1 MPELPEVETTCR
13 GIEPHMQGRTITA
26 VQVRQPKLRWPVPDE
41 IQRLIGQTVNSV
53 TRRAK
58 YVLVNTDRGTALLHL
73 GMSGSLRVVDAS
85 LEPGKHD
92 HVDLVLDSGKA
103 VRLHDPRRFGAVL
116 WTEEDPEQ
124 HKLINHLGP
133 EPLTGDFDA
142 ERLYRMSRKRTGSV
156 KPFIMDAEVVVG
168 VGNIYASESLFMAG
182 ISPARAAKNISLKRY
197 AILVD
202 CIKRVLARSI
212 EQGGTTLRDFVQA
225 EGKPGYFKQQL
236 NVYGRTG
243 EECRQCGAPIQQIK
257 QAQRST
263 FYCKTC
269 QK

>member
-1 MPELPEVETTCR
+1 VPELPEVETTCR
-13 GIEPHMQGRTITA
+13 GIEPHMQGRTVTA
-26 VQVRQPKLRWPVPDE
+26 VHVRQPKLRWPVPDE

-58 YVLVNTDRGTALLHL
+58 YVMVNTDRGTVLVHL
-73 GMSGSLRVVDAS
+73 GMSGSLRVVDAA
-85 LEPGKHD
+85 LVPGKHD

-116 WTEEDPEQ
+116 WTEEDPAL

-133 EPLTGDFDA
+133 EPLTDDFDA
-142 ERLYRMSRKRTGSV
+142 ERLYTLSRKKTGSV

-182 ISPARAAKNISLKRY
+182 ISPARAANKISRQRY
-197 AILVD
+197 GVLVD
-202 CIKRVLARSI
+202 CIKQVLARSI

-225 EGKPGYFKQQL
+225 EGKPGYFKQEL
-236 NVYGRTG
+236 NVYGRSG
-243 EECRQCGAPIQQIK
+243 EPCHKCGSVITQIK
-257 QAQRST
+257 QGQRST

>member
-26 VQVRQPKLRWPVPDE
+26 VQVRQPQLRWPVPDE
-41 IQRLIGQTVNSV
+41 IQRLVGQTVNSV

-73 GMSGSLRVVDAS
+73 GMSGSLRVVDVS

-116 WTEEDPEQ
+116 WTEENPEL

-133 EPLTGDFDA
+133 EPLTDDFDA

-182 ISPARAAKNISLKRY
+182 ISPARSAKNISLKRY
-197 AILVD
+197 ARLVD
-202 CIKRVLARSI
+202 CIKQVLARSI

-236 NVYGRTG
+236 NVYGRAG
-243 EECRQCGAPIQQIK
+243 EECHQCSAPIQQIK
-257 QAQRST
+257 HAQRST